1 MTHQPETTL
10 CTASIENEHT
20 HGRQHCTRPAGH
32 TNSHASPLIADEGI
46 AGQAGRI
53 YWDDAYVGAV
63 PHQPAAVSAAVAP
76 PTNHGLSLPHAD
88 ALYDAIAT
96 PGPARES
103 FDDQHAR
110 VCAVVRQILD
120 DLLPTPAEP
129 TDRAAV
135 LHEVADELTRKAN
148 KLTERVHDLAYF
160 VARDRLREAEILD
173 REATELRRMADETAT
188 ETPSMRL
195 ARQSVQAMTDT
206 LQRACPPG
214 CVACATDESH
224 DPGPAAGARQEATAT
239 DEPAPG
245 STEPRPCRT
254 FVSGGAVWCCEEGEA
269 DCPCVCHQPAAGARQ
284 DETATETPK
293 EQ

>member
-1 MTHQPETTL
+1 MTHQPQPVP

-32 TNSHASPLIADEGI
+32 TTSHASPPIAGEGI

-53 YWDDAYVGAV
+53 YWDDASAGAV
-63 PHQPAAVSAAVAP
+63 THQSAAVSAAVTP

-96 PGPARES
+96 PGPKRES
-103 FDDQHAR
+103 FDEQYAN
-110 VCAVVRQILD
+110 VCRVVRQILD
-120 DLLPTPAEP
+120 ELLPTPAEP
-129 TDRAAV
+129 ADRATV

-160 VARDRLREAEILD
+160 VAKDRLREAEILD
-173 REATELRRMADETAT
+173 REATALRRMADETAT
-188 ETPSMRL
+188 DQP
-195 ARQSVQAMTDT
+195 
-206 LQRACPPG
+206 QRAT
-214 CVACATDESH
+214 VQH
-224 DPGPAAGARQEATAT
+224 
-239 DEPAPG
+239 APG
-245 STEPRPCRT
+245 KAIRCPDCRAKGYT
-254 FVSGGAVWCCEEGEA
+254 
-269 DCPCVCHQPAAGARQ
+269 VCLDEPAAGARQ